1 MQDAGFA
8 PFDPTTS
15 HDSIDP
21 TNWNNDPGTERY
33 SSGFYWLLPVTHSEY
48 DAANAGGTWNMFA
61 DLVQKSHELGGDD
74 FALSYDLLR

>member
-1 MQDAGFA
+1 MQGAGFA
-8 PFDPTTS
+8 PFDSTAS
-15 HDSIDP
+15 HDDVDP
-21 TNWNNDPGTERY
+21 TNWNKDPATERY
-33 SSGFYWLLPVTHSEY
+33 SCGFYWLLPVTHPEY